1 MPLLKLAL
9 SNILSQGWFWT
20 VTSLVLCFVVYLA
33 RRKGSQPFPGVGQFL
48 IRRKKDITR
57 VLDIFIICLVL
68 LWFLLPLREIN
79 EVISALSE
87 LGPTRTT
94 LLATA
99 WSFLFISLII
109 WSGWS
114 GFLIGILSFFQSN
127 LTKTKRFILLVVCL
141 LPVVFTVLVSLME
154 TVKSPWI
161 NIQICLYSSICS
173 WIVNAP
179 AIILGRHFGHVFL
192 SVLRALH
199 LTSEDFQ

>member
-20 VTSLVLCFVVYLA
+20 VTGLVLCLFVYLA
-33 RRKGSQPFPGVGQFL
+33 RKKGSRPFPRLGEFL
-48 IRRKKDITR
+48 IRHEKGIIRI
-57 VLDIFIICLVL
+57 LDIFIICLVL
-68 LWFLLPLREIN
+68 LSFLLPLSVVK
-79 EVISALSE
+79 EVLSALSE
-87 LGPTRTT
+87 PGPTRTT

-99 WSFLFISLII
+99 WSFLFIWLII

-141 LPVVFTVLVSLME
+141 LPVVFTLLASLME
-154 TVKSPWI
+154 TIKSPWI

-179 AIILGRHFGHVFL
+179 AIILGRHFGHMFL

-199 LTSEDFQ
+199 LA